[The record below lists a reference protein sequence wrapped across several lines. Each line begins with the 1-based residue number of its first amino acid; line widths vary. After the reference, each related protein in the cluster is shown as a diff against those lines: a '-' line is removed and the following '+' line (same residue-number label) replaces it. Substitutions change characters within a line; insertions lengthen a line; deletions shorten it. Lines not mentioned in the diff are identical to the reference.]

1 MIINVSHVSL
11 KYQSPDGEVEA
22 LRDVSFSM
30 DKENL

>member
-1 MIINVSHVSL
+1 MMIDVRHAAL

-30 DKENL
+30 AVQ